1 MPQISTQLD
10 EVSNDFN
17 RFFRDVKDRVLK
29 TVIVS
34 TGNQHDAE
42 DCVAEAFRKALESW
56 ERLRHLDSP
65 AAWVVRVATNI
76 HTDRQRKHL
85 VSMKHYRDL
94 VKTEWV
100 EPQYNPLDPM
110 LVAAVNRLP
119 ERQRQVLAYRVLLEL
134 SPQETAKELSIN
146 VATVGVHLH
155 RALQFLRQTM
165 QQMNESKDL

>member
-1 MPQISTQLD
+1 MQLD

-17 RFFRDVKDRVLK
+17 RFFREAKDRVLK

-42 DCVAEAFRKALESW
+42 DCVAEAFRRALESW
-56 ERLRHLDSP
+56 NQLSQLDSP
-65 AAWVVRVATNI
+65 ASWVVRVAINL
-76 HTDRQRKHL
+76 HKDRQRKHFM
-85 VSMKHYRDL
+85 SIKHYRDL
-94 VKTEWV
+94 VRPDWV
-100 EPQYNPLDPM
+100 DPQYSPIDPK
-110 LVAAVNRLP
+110 LVAAINRLP

-155 RALQFLRQTM
+155 RALQVLRQNM
-165 QQMNESKDL
+165 QQTNESDVL